1 MSLTFE
7 QIKRIEKKWQER
19 WEKKKVFEANVDKKK
34 KKFFITFPYPYVNGA
49 PHIGHTYSFFRADT
63 YARFK
68 RLQGFNVLFP
78 QGFHATG
85 EPILGSLER
94 LKSNDKTQLETFKLF
109 GATDE
114 DIKNFVEKGAEFVAH
129 YWMNKWIELFKKS
142 GMSIDWRRTFITAIT
157 PHYNKF
163 IEWQYNTLRKK
174 GYVVQGTHPVVWC
187 SHCQSPTGDHD
198 RLKGEG
204 ESPIQFY
211 VIKFKLDDGKFLPCA
226 TLRPET
232 VFGITNIW
240 VKPSEEYVLAEVERE
255 RWIVSKEVVEKL
267 KDQLRSV
274 KELERINSDV
284 LVGKLAE
291 NPVTKEK
298 VPVLPAPFVD
308 LSFGTGVVMS
318 VPAHAPYD
326 YIALEDLKK
335 SEVGR
340 KLGIENISPR
350 KIIELEDYK
359 GIPAEEACKAYRV
372 ENQTQIEKLEMATE
386 EVYKKEFHKGR
397 MIVDPFKGI
406 PVREAKEKT
415 VELLKSIEALDYI
428 WETTG
433 LVICRCGTRCHVKI
447 LENQWFLKFS
457 DEEWKRKVKECISM
471 MKFYPEEIRQQF
483 INTVDWLEN
492 KACARKTGLGT
503 RLPWDKEWIVETLS
517 DSTIYMSFYTIYH
530 YLKQIPI
537 EKVNDELFDFVF
549 LGKGN
554 LKEISKKYGIK
565 EKLLKKMREEFEYFY
580 PVDLRTSGK
589 DLVQNHLTFYLFHH
603 VAIWEDKKYWPKAIA
618 VNGFVNVGGEKM
630 SKSKGNVIPLSRLL
644 EEFGSDLTRI
654 NIISSAENLSDA
666 DWRGENIKTFLE
678 RINFIFDVVNSLK
691 KAKSRKLRNVDKFL
705 TSKINKIGR
714 EALEAYENLRFRTA
728 AQLLFFEFLNDLDW
742 YFKRVGKIEN
752 GNGKILKN
760 VLRKFVLLISPLI
773 PHLAEELW
781 EKLGGKKFV
790 FQEKLPTLEK
800 FDEKPILSEI
810 FLQSLIEDIRQVKK
824 LAGEKP
830 KEVDIIVAASWKFDL
845 VEKISRGKKVELK
858 DLLKKF
864 EDEEKEYVAKFYK
877 KIILQKEVK
886 VISRKD
892 EMRILEEARDILE
905 KEVGAKVIITV
916 EERSGVE
923 KAKQAEPFKPAIYFS
938 F

>member
-7 QIKRIEKKWQER
+7 KIKKIEEKWQKR
-19 WEKKKVFEANVDKKK
+19 WEEKKVFEANADKKK
-34 KKFFITFPYPYVNGA
+34 SKFFITFPYPYVNGA
-49 PHIGHTYSFFRADT
+49 PHIGHTFSFFRADS

-68 RLQGFNVLFP
+68 RLGGYNVLFP

-85 EPILGSLER
+85 EPIVGTVER
-94 LKSNDKTQLETFKLF
+94 LKQNDASQIETFKLF
-109 GATDE
+109 GASDE
-114 DIKNFVEKGAEFVAH
+114 DIKDFVEKGPEFVAQ
-129 YWMNKWIELFKKS
+129 YWMNKWMELLKKS

-187 SHCQSPTGDHD
+187 PHCQSPTGDHD

-211 VIKFKLDDGKFLPCA
+211 VIKFKLEGGEVLPCA

-232 VFGITNIW
+232 VFGVTNIW
-240 VKPSEEYVLAEVERE
+240 VKPSEEYVVIELERE
-255 RWIVSKEVVEKL
+255 RWIVSKETVEKF
-267 KDQLRSV
+267 KDQLRDV
-274 KELERINSDV
+274 KELEKINSDV
-284 LVGKLAE
+284 LIGKLAE

-308 LSFGTGVVMS
+308 LSFGTGIVMS

-335 SEVGR
+335 TEAGK
-340 KLGIENISPR
+340 KLGVENIFPK

-359 GIPAEEACKAYRV
+359 GIPAEEACKAYHI
-372 ENQTQIEKLEMATE
+372 ENQTQVEKLEMATE

-397 MIVDPFKGI
+397 MIVDPFKNI

-415 VELLKSIEALDYI
+415 VELLKSLEALDYI
-428 WETTG
+428 WEITG

-483 INTVDWLEN
+483 VNTVDWLEN

-517 DSTIYMSFYTIYH
+517 DSTIYMSFYTIYP

-537 EKVNDELFDFVF
+537 EKVNDELFDFIF

-565 EKLLKKMREEFEYFY
+565 ERLLEKMREEFEYFY

-603 VAIWEDKKYWPKAIA
+603 VAIWEDKKYWPRAIA

-644 EEFGSDLTRI
+644 DEFGSDLTRI
-654 NIISSAENLSDA
+654 NIISSAEGLSDA

-678 RINFIFDVVNSLK
+678 RINFVFEVVNSLK

-705 TSKINKIGR
+705 ASKINKVGK

-728 AQLLFFEFLNDLDW
+728 TQLLFFEFLNDLDW
-742 YFKRVGKIEN
+742 YLKRVGKIEN

-790 FQEKLPTLEK
+790 FQEKLPSFEK
-800 FDEKPILSEI
+800 FDEKPILCET

-830 KEVDIIVAASWKFDL
+830 KEVDIIVAANWKFDL
-845 VEKISRGKKVELK
+845 AKKISRGEKVDLK
-858 DLLKKF
+858 DLLERF
-864 EDEEKEYVAKFYK
+864 EDKEKEYVAKFYK
-877 KIILQKEVK
+877 KIISQKEVK
-886 VISRKD
+886 LISRED

-916 EERSGVE
+916 EERSGLE

>member
-7 QIKRIEKKWQER
+7 KIKKIEEKWQKR
-19 WEKKKVFEANVDKKK
+19 WEEKKVFEANADKKK
-34 KKFFITFPYPYVNGA
+34 SKFFITFPYPYVNGA
-49 PHIGHTYSFFRADT
+49 PHIGHTFSFFRADS

-68 RLQGFNVLFP
+68 RLGGYNVLFP

-85 EPILGSLER
+85 EPIVGTVER
-94 LKSNDKTQLETFKLF
+94 LKQNDASQIETFKLF
-109 GATDE
+109 GASDE
-114 DIKNFVEKGAEFVAH
+114 DIKDFVEKGPEFVAQ
-129 YWMNKWIELFKKS
+129 YWMNKWMELLKKS

-187 SHCQSPTGDHD
+187 PHCQSPTGDHD

-211 VIKFKLDDGKFLPCA
+211 VIKFKLEGGEVLPCA

-232 VFGITNIW
+232 VFGVTNIW
-240 VKPSEEYVLAEVERE
+240 VKPSEEYVVIELERE
-255 RWIVSKEVVEKL
+255 RWIVSKETVEKF
-267 KDQLRSV
+267 KDQLRDV
-274 KELERINSDV
+274 KELEKINSDV
-284 LVGKLAE
+284 LIGKLAE

-308 LSFGTGVVMS
+308 LSFGTGIVMS

-335 SEVGR
+335 TEAGK
-340 KLGIENISPR
+340 KLGVENIFPK

-359 GIPAEEACKAYRV
+359 GIPAEEACKAYHI
-372 ENQTQIEKLEMATE
+372 ENQTQVEKLEMATE

-397 MIVDPFKGI
+397 MIVDPFKDI

-415 VELLKSIEALDYI
+415 VELLKSLEALDYI
-428 WETTG
+428 WEITG

-483 INTVDWLEN
+483 VNTVDWLEN

-517 DSTIYMSFYTIYH
+517 DSTIYMSFYTIYP

-537 EKVNDELFDFVF
+537 EKVNDELFDFIF

-565 EKLLKKMREEFEYFY
+565 ERLLEKMREEFEYFY

-603 VAIWEDKKYWPKAIA
+603 VAIWEDKKYWPRAIA

-644 EEFGSDLTRI
+644 DEFGSDLTRI
-654 NIISSAENLSDA
+654 NIISSAEGLSDA

-678 RINFIFDVVNSLK
+678 RINFVFEVVNSLK
-691 KAKSRKLRNVDKFL
+691 KAKSRKLRNIDKFL
-705 TSKINKIGR
+705 ASKINKVGK

-728 AQLLFFEFLNDLDW
+728 TQLLFFEFLNDLDW
-742 YFKRVGKIEN
+742 YLKRVGKIEN

-760 VLRKFVLLISPLI
+760 VLRKFVLLVSPLI

-790 FQEKLPTLEK
+790 FQEKLPSFEK
-800 FDEKPILSEI
+800 FDEKPILCET

-830 KEVDIIVAASWKFDL
+830 KEVDIIVAANWKFDL
-845 VEKISRGKKVELK
+845 AKKISRGEKVDLK
-858 DLLKKF
+858 DLLERF
-864 EDEEKEYVAKFYK
+864 EDKEKEYVAKFYK
-877 KIILQKEVK
+877 KIISQKEVK
-886 VISRKD
+886 LISRED

-916 EERSGVE
+916 EERSGLE